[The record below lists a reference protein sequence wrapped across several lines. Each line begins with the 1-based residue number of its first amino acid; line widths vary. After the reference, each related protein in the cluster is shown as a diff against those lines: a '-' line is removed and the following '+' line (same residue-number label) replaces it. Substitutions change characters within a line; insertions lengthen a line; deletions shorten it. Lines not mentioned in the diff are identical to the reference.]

1 MTEVE
6 LDSLISEVLT
16 SVLQVDVPAGVNLS
30 RTSEERWNSLKHI
43 EIILSLES
51 ALDIRFSDVEIA
63 EISCVEDI
71 KNRIRAKHAA

>member
-1 MTEVE
+1 MTEKE
-6 LDSLISEVLT
+6 LDSLISEVMS

-30 RTSEERWNSLKHI
+30 KASEERWNSLKHI

-51 ALDIRFSDVEIA
+51 ALNIRFSEDEIA

-71 KNRIRAKHAA
+71 RNRIRAKHAA